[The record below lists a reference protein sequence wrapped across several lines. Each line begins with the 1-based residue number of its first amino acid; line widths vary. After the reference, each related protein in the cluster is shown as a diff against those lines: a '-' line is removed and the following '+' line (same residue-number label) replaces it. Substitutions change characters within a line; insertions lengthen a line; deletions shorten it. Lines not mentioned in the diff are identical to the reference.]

1 MRRLAAITR
10 ADKGILDKIKRNY
23 VIRLK
28 TKSEW
33 NHITESSMLRSRIL
47 ETNSASISENK
58 RSNERT
64 NMIKCMPRHAVVVFL
79 ADAQVPISPAVKQQS
94 LPEFISFAGKDG
106 FPLARTKVAFVP
118 ESSYSVVANVYPSYP
133 GGLANGGVRRAM
145 LIRSFDQQQEHRRYI
160 VRDEQDT
167 YVRADLIEGTER
179 YIAGAVRLAI
189 RHTYDSHS

>member
-1 MRRLAAITR
+1 
-10 ADKGILDKIKRNY
+10 
-23 VIRLK
+23 
-28 TKSEW
+28 
-33 NHITESSMLRSRIL
+33 
-47 ETNSASISENK
+47 
-58 RSNERT
+58 
-64 NMIKCMPRHAVVVFL
+64 MPRHAVVVFL

-133 GGLANGGVRRAM
+133 GGLANDGVRRAM
-145 LIRSFDQQQEHRRYI
+145 LIRS
-160 VRDEQDT
+160 

>member
-1 MRRLAAITR
+1 
-10 ADKGILDKIKRNY
+10 
-23 VIRLK
+23 
-28 TKSEW
+28 
-33 NHITESSMLRSRIL
+33 
-47 ETNSASISENK
+47 
-58 RSNERT
+58 
-64 NMIKCMPRHAVVVFL
+64 MPRHAVVVFL

-133 GGLANGGVRRAM
+133 GGLANDGVRRAM
-145 LIRSFDQQQEHRRYI
+145 LIRSFDQQ
-160 VRDEQDT
+160 